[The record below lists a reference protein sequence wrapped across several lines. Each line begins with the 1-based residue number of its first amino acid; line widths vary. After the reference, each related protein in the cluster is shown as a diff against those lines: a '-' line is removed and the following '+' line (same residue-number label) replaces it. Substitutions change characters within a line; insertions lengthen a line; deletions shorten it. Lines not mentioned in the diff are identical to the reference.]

1 MKNNETSVVYLYSI
15 VLVAAVGGFLFGYDL
30 SLISGAVIFLKTEFD
45 LTPFWVG
52 AVAGSAI
59 LGCPFG
65 PLAGFWLADTLG
77 RKRTLILASVFFVV
91 STIGSAMAGGVLQFC
106 VWRFVGGVGVGLAS
120 TVSPMYIAEVA
131 PARLRGRLV
140 VANQLAIVIGLSLS
154 VFVTYLL
161 SYGGHW
167 RWMFATQ
174 GLPVLCF
181 MMGLVMMPE
190 SPRWLAVVGR
200 YTDAFRVLAK
210 INGPAQAE
218 KELKEIQAELGD
230 ETGGFRELLRPGVRV
245 AVIIGIVLMVFAE
258 INGVNMILL
267 YTPTLFLESGNHY
280 RPRCHPQQCLYR
292 RLDHA
297 LYGDCPLAHSQL
309 RPPVHLD
316 LRHDRHGHR
325 TSADVSQF

>member
-1 MKNNETSVVYLYSI
+1 MSGMHKEACNKGEERAGIVYLYAI
-15 VLVAAVGGFLFGYDL
+15 VLVAAVGGFLYGYDL

-106 VWRFVGGVGVGLAS
+106 AWRFVGGVGVGLAS

-181 MMGLVMMPE
+181 MIGSGDDARK
-190 SPRWLAVVGR
+190 SPLAGR
-200 YTDAFRVLAK
+200 RGK
-210 INGPAQAE
+210 IRRCLPGPGEDQ
-218 KELKEIQAELGD
+218 
-230 ETGGFRELLRPGVRV
+230 RPGPGGEGTERDSSR
-245 AVIIGIVLMVFAE
+245 
-258 INGVNMILL
+258 
-267 YTPTLFLESGNHY
+267 T
-280 RPRCHPQQCLYR
+280 R
-292 RLDHA
+292 R
-297 LYGDCPLAHSQL
+297 
-309 RPPVHLD
+309 
-316 LRHDRHGHR
+316 
-325 TSADVSQF
+325 